1 MDEDIELTPE
11 ENDRFWA
18 WMNTDEPG
26 PIFTR
31 KTPAQR
37 LNEMMRSLPDDPKP
51 NRNDPCPECA
61 SMGITIKFKKCQAHY
76 Y

>member
-1 MDEDIELTPE
+1 MDEEDIDLSPE

-18 WMNTDEPG
+18 WMRTYQGGHSPVQD
-26 PIFTR
+26 
-31 KTPAQR
+31 
-37 LNEMMRSLPDDPKP
+37 LNVFLASLPDDPKP

-61 SMGITIKFKKCQAHY
+61 AMGIAIKFKKCSQHY